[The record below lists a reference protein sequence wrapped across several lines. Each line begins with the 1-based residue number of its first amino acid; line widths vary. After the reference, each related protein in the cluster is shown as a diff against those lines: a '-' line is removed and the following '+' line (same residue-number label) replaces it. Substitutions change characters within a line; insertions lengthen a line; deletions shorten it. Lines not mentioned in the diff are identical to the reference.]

1 MSEEEYQMTVEQR
14 EKMLADN
21 FFDEVVQAGHILRQ
35 NTSLAVAK
43 EVLYRAADRL
53 KQMAHEADQEYQAWA
68 EKQDGEAQKWA
79 EEA

>member
-1 MSEEEYQMTVEQR
+1 MNDQEYQHEIER
-14 EKMLADN
+14 HERLLSEN

-68 EKQDGEAQKWA
+68 EKQDGEARKWA